1 MVLAYELNIAG
12 LLFDI
17 VGAIGIFK
25 TKIIGLQKT
34 SDTKIIRRNPSSN
47 VNLEKKIDELE
58 SEINEIIGVTNQ
70 KNKGND
76 KKAIIFFVLIF
87 TGFLIQVLASF
98 INIVSIK

>member
-25 TKIIGLQKT
+25 TKIIGLQRT
-34 SDTKIIRRNPSSN
+34 SDTKIPRRNSSSN
-47 VNLEKKIDELE
+47 LNLEKKIDELE
-58 SEINEIIGVTNQ
+58 SEINEIIEVTNQ

-76 KKAIIFFVLIF
+76 KKAILFFFMIF
-87 TGFLIQVLASF
+87 TGFLLQVLASC
-98 INIVSIK
+98 INIMAK

>member
-12 LLFDI
+12 LLLDI

-34 SDTKIIRRNPSSN
+34 SDTKVLRRNPNSN
-47 VNLEKKIDELE
+47 LNLEKKIDELE
-58 SEINEIIGVTNQ
+58 SEINDIIEVTNQ

-76 KKAIIFFVLIF
+76 KKAIIFFFMVF
-87 TGFLIQVLASF
+87 SGFILQVIASF
-98 INIVSIK
+98 INILGT

>member
-34 SDTKIIRRNPSSN
+34 SESKVLRRNPNSN
-47 VNLEKKIDELE
+47 LNLEKKIDELE
-58 SEINEIIGVTNQ
+58 SEINEIIEVTNQ
-70 KNKGND
+70 KNRGND
-76 KKAIIFFVLIF
+76 KKAILFFFMIFA
-87 TGFLIQVLASF
+87 GFLLQVLASCL
-98 INIVSIK
+98 NILST

>member
-34 SDTKIIRRNPSSN
+34 SDTKVLRRNPSSN
-47 VNLEKKIDELE
+47 LNLEKKIDELE
-58 SEINEIIGVTNQ
+58 SEINDIIEVTNQ
-70 KNKGND
+70 KNIVND
-76 KKAIIFFVLIF
+76 KKAIIFFLLIF
-87 TGFLIQVLASF
+87 SGFLLQVVASF
-98 INIVSIK
+98 INILGAK